1 MKCLLICGLF
11 LAVWGSI
18 TGCDK
23 ADVPAMPLV
32 CSFQL
37 LNEQGQEAVVF
48 PQGQNFIFRFQ
59 VTNTSDQDIYVD
71 NPVIDTREFLDVF
84 STVEKQ
90 QVSVGR
96 PYSGIFC
103 EYIGGYTVA
112 AHQAITFTIPWVD
125 AAAYPTSFPFCG
137 HAPTTYLPT
146 GHYHT
151 AFTPSVT
158 WHLKKQGPATSKTS
172 DFQRFARDFEVK

>member
-1 MKCLLICGLF
+1 MKRLLICGLS
-11 LAVWGSI
+11 LALAGSI

-23 ADVPAMPLV
+23 TDAPAMPLV

-59 VTNTSDQDIYVD
+59 VTNMSDQDIYVD
-71 NPVIDTREFLDVF
+71 NPVIDTREFLEVF
-84 STVEKQ
+84 SMAEKQ

-103 EYIGGYTVA
+103 EYIGGYTIA
-112 AHQAITFTIPWVD
+112 AHKAMTFSIPWV
-125 AAAYPTSFPFCG
+125 AATAYPMSFPFCV

-146 GHYHT
+146 GRYRT
-151 AFTPSVT
+151 AFTPTVT
-158 WHLKKQGPATSKTS
+158 WHIKKEGPTASRTN
-172 DFQRFARDFEVK
+172 DFQRYAREFEVK

>member
-1 MKCLLICGLF
+1 MKRLLICGLS
-11 LAVWGSI
+11 LALAGSI

-23 ADVPAMPLV
+23 TDTPAGPLT

-48 PQGQNFIFRFQ
+48 PQGQNFILRFQ
-59 VTNTSDQDIYVD
+59 VANTSDQDVYVD
-71 NPVIDTREFLDVF
+71 NPVIDTREFLEVF
-84 STVEKQ
+84 SMAEKQ

-103 EYIGGYTVA
+103 EYVGGYTIA
-112 AHQAITFTIPWVD
+112 AHKAMTFNIPWV
-125 AAAYPTSFPFCG
+125 AATAYPTSFPFCG

-146 GHYHT
+146 GHYRT
-151 AFTPSVT
+151 AFRPTIT
-158 WHLKKQGPATSKTS
+158 WNFRDQGPSASKTIA
-172 DFQRFARDFEVK
+172 FEEFAREFEVK

>member
-1 MKCLLICGLF
+1 MKRLLICGLS
-11 LAVWGSI
+11 LAMASSI
-18 TGCDK
+18 VSCDK
-23 ADVPAMPLV
+23 ADAPAIPLV

-37 LNEQGQEAVVF
+37 LNEQGQDAVVF

-71 NPVIDTREFLDVF
+71 NPVIDTREFLEVF
-84 STVEKQ
+84 SLAEKQ

-112 AHQAITFTIPWVD
+112 AHQAMTFTIPWV
-125 AAAYPTSFPFCG
+125 AATAFPMSFPFCG
-137 HAPTTYLPT
+137 HAPTKYLPA

-158 WHLKKQGPATSKTS
+158 WHIKKQGPATAKTS
-172 DFQRFARDFEVK
+172 NFQRYAREFEIK